1 MINLKDKNIR
11 RHLVQKYL
19 DAETSPIEE
28 KMLADYYAESKAD
41 AEERDIAALILSGSI
56 GLDSILDAGNK
67 AFEDILADES
77 VRTRRK
83 RDFRR
88 YSFFALAACIAAL
101 MFIFRNT
108 SSTSGVS
115 PTLTEKNKGGMVA
128 DEIAIQVDE
137 TRQEPEIS
145 GTMVS
150 SAETMRTQPAPDP
163 KPRTRPTPATKS
175 RTQPAP
181 DLIAES
187 RQPQK
192 LRFEDVFPASRNSP
206 DPELMFEI
214 EEELQQ
220 RLLTEALEREVEV
233 RMASIME
240 ERETVNL

>member
-67 AFEDILADES
+67 AFENILADES

-108 SSTSGVS
+108 SSTSGIS
-115 PTLTEKNKGGMVA
+115 PTLTEEKTGEIIADADMVRIS
-128 DEIAIQVDE
+128 D
-137 TRQEPEIS
+137 TPQEPVIS
-145 GTMVS
+145 
-150 SAETMRTQPAPDP
+150 ETNE
-163 KPRTRPTPATKS
+163 RPVYKTIRQTEF
-175 RTQPAP
+175 
-181 DLIAES
+181 DLLEENS
-187 RQPQK
+187 QHQE
-192 LRFEDVFPASRNSP
+192 LRFEDVFPSSRNSP

-220 RLLTEALEREVEV
+220 RLLTEALEREVEA

>member
-1 MINLKDKNIR
+1 MMNLKDKNIR

-41 AEERDIAALILSGSI
+41 AEERDIAALILSSST
-56 GLDSILDAGNK
+56 GLDSIFDAGNRS
-67 AFEDILADES
+67 FEDILAAE
-77 VRTRRK
+77 RTKAKRK
-83 RDFRR
+83 RNFRG
-88 YSFFALAACIAAL
+88 YSFLAIAACLAAFML
-101 MFIFRNT
+101 LLRNT
-108 SSTSGVS
+108 SSPSDTGPV
-115 PTLTEKNKGGMVA
+115 LIEENKGGMVA
-128 DEIAIQVDE
+128 DEVAIQVDE

-145 GTMVS
+145 GTMAS
-150 SAETMRTQPAPDP
+150 SAETMGTQPAPAP
-163 KPRTRPTPATKS
+163 KPM
-175 RTQPAP
+175 TQPAP
-181 DLIAES
+181 NFIAES

-220 RLLTEALEREVEV
+220 RLLTEALEREVEA

-240 ERETVNL
+240 ERETVTL